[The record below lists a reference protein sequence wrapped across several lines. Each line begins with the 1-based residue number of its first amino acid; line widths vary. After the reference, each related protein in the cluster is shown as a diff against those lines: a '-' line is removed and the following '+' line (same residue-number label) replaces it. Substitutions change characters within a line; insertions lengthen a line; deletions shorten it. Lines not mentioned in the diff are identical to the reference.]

1 MLTILKSAVMA
12 LFFFATPV
20 LAQETS
26 MPFGTAPLTVRTA
39 GGKTLDFT
47 VEVAATADQRE
58 RGLMF
63 RKTMAPDHGM
73 IFDFG
78 NPRPVMMWMK
88 NTPLPLD
95 MLFIDAEGTVRHI
108 KENAEPFSEAII
120 DSQGDVKYVV
130 ELNGGIAA
138 KLGIAPGDR
147 VDSPAMRK
155 PAQ

>member
-1 MLTILKSAVMA
+1 MLTIVKSALMA
-12 LFFFATPV
+12 LFFFAAPV
-20 LAQETS
+20 LAQETLK
-26 MPFGTAPLTVRTA
+26 FDTAPLTVRTT
-39 GGKTLDFT
+39 GGKTLEFT
-47 VEVAATADQRE
+47 VEVAATPDQRAQ
-58 RGLMF
+58 GLMF

-95 MLFIDAEGTVRHI
+95 MLFIDAGGTIRHI
-108 KENAEPFSEAII
+108 KKNAEPFSEAII
-120 DSQGDVKYVV
+120 DSQGDVKFVV
-130 ELNGGIAA
+130 ELNGGTAA

-155 PAQ
+155 VAQ